1 MARLVNKGFAEVSN
15 TRLYYEIVGRGHPL
29 VLVHGFS
36 LNTKMWDDQFEVF
49 AKRFKVIRYDVRGF
63 GKSALPT
70 VGKDYS
76 HTKDLKALL
85 NQLGIEYAYVVG
97 LSMGGVI
104 ALDFALEYPEAT
116 KALILADSSIY
127 GFREWSK
134 FWSEFDE
141 SILKE
146 AKENGVEAAKE
157 VWKSQPLFKPAF
169 EKPNVAFRL
178 KQMISDYSGWH
189 FVNTDPLCFLD
200 PPAME
205 RLQEIRVPTLIIVGE
220 RDFPDF
226 HRIADIL
233 SNKIQNSQR
242 VTLRGA
248 GHISNMET
256 PREFNEAVSSFLANV

>member
-1 MARLVNKGFAEVSN
+1 
-15 TRLYYEIVGRGHPL
+15 
-29 VLVHGFS
+29 
-36 LNTKMWDDQFEVF
+36 
-49 AKRFKVIRYDVRGF
+49 
-63 GKSALPT
+63 
-70 VGKDYS
+70 
-76 HTKDLKALL
+76 
-85 NQLGIEYAYVVG
+85 
-97 LSMGGVI
+97 MGGVI
-104 ALDFALEYPEAT
+104 ALDFALEYPEVT

-141 SILKE
+141 SISKE

-178 KQMISDYSGWH
+178 EQMISDYSGWH
-189 FVNTDPLCFLD
+189 FVNNDPLRFLD
-200 PPAME
+200 PPAIE
-205 RLQEIRVPTLIIVGE
+205 RLQEIKVPTFIAVGE

-233 SNKIQNSQR
+233 SKKIQNSQR

-256 PREFNEAVSSFLANV
+256 SKEFNEAVLSFLVNV